1 MSLLDATR
9 CKSADPICMF
19 LHVRQVPGT
28 AGSSRTPPFSLM
40 QGLPSL
46 VTAAQ
51 APGQAYPAS
60 SNALQLYGL
69 PVCWLTKI
77 TDSEHLQKLPASP
90 CVLTSLALCWGALAG
105 KHSGDDHRV
114 HGVLFS
120 SELANRI
127 SPIWTCADYAAHC
140 LWFLSALLLQM
151 WQPASKSP

>member
-1 MSLLDATR
+1 MQN
-9 CKSADPICMF
+9 
-19 LHVRQVPGT
+19 LHVFVIRM
-28 AGSSRTPPFSLM
+28 GSLHRRLLQTHPLVLL

-77 TDSEHLQKLPASP
+77 ADSGHLHKLPASL
-90 CVLTSLALCWGALAG
+90 CVLTCLALCWEALAY

-114 HGVLFS
+114 CETLIS
-120 SELANRI
+120 SELAYGDI
-127 SPIWTCADYAAHC
+127 SD
-140 LWFLSALLLQM
+140 LDLR
-151 WQPASKSP
+151 